1 MCPDSASSSCSQSIQ
16 PPAYDHRRISLAP
29 RLAQVA
35 SQHQVKGI
43 SKSFVA
49 VLPDDPSRICGFYAL
64 TLAELEN
71 RHLPESWRKRLP
83 RRILGVRLGRLAVD
97 REFQGRRLGELLLLN
112 ALDRF
117 RRIHREAGGMALFVD
132 AIDEGAADWYRRF
145 GFAAA
150 QQNPL
155 LLFLPVAAIGGQAC
169 RDYVNDVP

>member
-1 MCPDSASSSCSQSIQ
+1 MLVLPLTGRHDRSRFDCGRQELNAWL
-16 PPAYDHRRISLAP
+16 R
-29 RLAQVA
+29 QVA

-49 VLPDDPSRICGFYAL
+49 VLPDDPSRIGGFYAL

-71 RHLPESWRKRLP
+71 RHLPERWRNRLP

-150 QQNPL
+150 PENPL
-155 LLFLPVAAIGGQAC
+155 LLFLPVAAIGELLS
-169 RDYVNDVP
+169 

>member
-1 MCPDSASSSCSQSIQ
+1 MLVLPLTGRHDRSRFDCGRQELNAWL
-16 PPAYDHRRISLAP
+16 R
-29 RLAQVA
+29 QVA

-112 ALDRF
+112 ALDRS

-132 AIDEGAADWYRRF
+132 ALDEGAADWYRRF

-155 LLFLPVAAIGGQAC
+155 LLFLPVAAIGELL
-169 RDYVNDVP
+169 P

>member
-1 MCPDSASSSCSQSIQ
+1 MLVLPLTGRHDRSRFDCGRQELNAWL
-16 PPAYDHRRISLAP
+16 R
-29 RLAQVA
+29 QVA

-112 ALDRF
+112 ALDRS

-132 AIDEGAADWYRRF
+132 ALDEGAADWYRRF

-155 LLFLPVAAIGGQAC
+155 LLFLPVAVIGGQTC

>member
-1 MCPDSASSSCSQSIQ
+1 MLVLPLTGRHDRSRFDCGRQELNAWL
-16 PPAYDHRRISLAP
+16 R
-29 RLAQVA
+29 QVA
-35 SQHQVKGI
+35 SQHQVKGL

-49 VLPDDPSRICGFYAL
+49 VLPDDPSRIFGFYAL

-112 ALDRF
+112 ALDRS

-132 AIDEGAADWYRRF
+132 ALDEGAADWYRRF
-145 GFAAA
+145 GCAAA

-155 LLFLPVAAIGGQAC
+155 LLFLPVAAIGELLS
-169 RDYVNDVP
+169 

>member
-1 MCPDSASSSCSQSIQ
+1 MLVLPLTGRHDRSRFDCGRQELNAWL
-16 PPAYDHRRISLAP
+16 R
-29 RLAQVA
+29 QVA

-112 ALDRF
+112 ALERS

-155 LLFLPVAAIGGQAC
+155 LLFLPVAAIGELLS
-169 RDYVNDVP
+169 